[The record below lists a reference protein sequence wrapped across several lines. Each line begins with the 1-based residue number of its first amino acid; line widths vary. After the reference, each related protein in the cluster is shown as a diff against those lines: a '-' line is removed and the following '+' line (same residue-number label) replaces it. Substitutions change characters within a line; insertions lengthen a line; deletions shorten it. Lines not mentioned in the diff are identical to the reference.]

1 LLFLGRRRGGSWG
14 REIKKKCGNVPEL
27 GKEKYTVANTYGITT
42 LLAK

>member
-1 LLFLGRRRGGSWG
+1 MEGGETVG
-14 REIKKKCGNVPEL
+14 QGKEKKGCGNVPEL